1 MTAERRRMEQA
12 EARGVQV
19 RQGLREDIEEAVA
32 VDEQLVEHKEQV
44 IQVDE
49 QLMTHKEAVAVD
61 RRLVEHKEVVEV
73 DEQLVQHKERDVDLV
88 AVRKHMKDIEL
99 SLEQVMI
106 RAAKY
111 QKVEES
117 DLIHLK
123 LR

>member
-32 VDEQLVEHKEQV
+32 VDEQLVQHKGQV

-49 QLMTHKEAVAVD
+49 QLMTHKEAVAVAVD
-61 RRLVEHKEVVEV
+61 RRLVEHKEAVEV
-73 DEQLVQHKERDVDLV
+73 DKEQSVDLV
-88 AVRKHMKDIEL
+88 AVRQHMKDMEL

-117 DLIHLK
+117 DLIHLN
-123 LR
+123 LT

>member
-61 RRLVEHKEVVEV
+61 
-73 DEQLVQHKERDVDLV
+73 EQLVQHKERDVDLV
-88 AVRKHMKDIEL
+88 AVRQNMKIIEL

-106 RAAKY
+106 IAAKY
-111 QKVEES
+111 QKV
-117 DLIHLK
+117 
-123 LR
+123 

>member
-19 RQGLREDIEEAVA
+19 RQGLREGIEEAVA
-32 VDEQLVEHKEQV
+32 VDEQLVEHKEV
-44 IQVDE
+44 GIQVDE

-61 RRLVEHKEVVEV
+61 RQLVEHKEQS
-73 DEQLVQHKERDVDLV
+73 DDLV

-117 DLIHLK
+117 DLIRLK
-123 LR
+123 LN

>member
-1 MTAERRRMEQA
+1 MTAERRLMEQA
-12 EARGVQV
+12 ETRGVQV

-49 QLMTHKEAVAVD
+49 QLMTHKEAVAGD
-61 RRLVEHKEVVEV
+61 PRLVEHKEAVAV
-73 DEQLVQHKERDVDLV
+73 DGQLVQHKERDVDLV
-88 AVRKHMKDIEL
+88 AVRQHMKDIEL

-106 RAAKY
+106 IAEKY
-111 QKVEES
+111 KPVKES

-123 LR
+123 LS

>member
-19 RQGLREDIEEAVA
+19 RLGLREDIEEAVA

-61 RRLVEHKEVVEV
+61 RRLVEHKEQS
-73 DEQLVQHKERDVDLV
+73 DDLV
-88 AVRKHMKDIEL
+88 AMRQNMKTIEL
-99 SLEQVMI
+99 SLEQAMI
-106 RAAKY
+106 IAAKY

-123 LR
+123 LT

>member
-61 RRLVEHKEVVEV
+61 RRLVEHKEAVEV
-73 DEQLVQHKERDVDLV
+73 DKEQSVDLV
-88 AVRKHMKDIEL
+88 AVRQHMKDMEL

-117 DLIHLK
+117 DLIHLN
-123 LR
+123 LT